1 MCNQSAPQST
11 MRLASSASRAKS
23 ADSID
28 GAITLRK
35 VEVAIPR
42 MQPPKRDAREQAAV
56 ALRNA
61 IIQTGSHRALRGVAA
76 NEKAVPRTT
85 LVIRGR

>member
-1 MCNQSAPQST
+1 

-42 MQPPKRDAREQAAV
+42 TQPPKRDAREQAAA

-61 IIQTGSHRALRGVAA
+61 IIQAGRCRALGGITSYDAR
-76 NEKAVPRTT
+76 E
-85 LVIRGR
+85 